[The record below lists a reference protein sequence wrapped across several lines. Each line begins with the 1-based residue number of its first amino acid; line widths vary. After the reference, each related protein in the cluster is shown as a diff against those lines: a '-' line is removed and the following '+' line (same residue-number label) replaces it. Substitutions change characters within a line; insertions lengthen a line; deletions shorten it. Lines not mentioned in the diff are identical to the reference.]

1 MQAQRNRNTIVA
13 VTGILAVVALVAGLV
28 LIVNAEA
35 GYACTSA
42 AEFGWLAPLF
52 AASIIGGLAWVL
64 LSQDPRTPDDTESTP
79 LAECPECGRSVLGQW
94 RMCPYCGE
102 MLDAR
107 YSNRVAATHGK

>member
-1 MQAQRNRNTIVA
+1 MQQRNRSTIIA
-13 VTGILAVVALVAGLV
+13 VTGIIAVIALVAGLV

-35 GYACTSA
+35 GFTCTGA

-64 LSQDPRTPDDTESTP
+64 LSQTPRTPDDTESTP

-107 YSNRVAATHGK
+107 YSARIAPSQSK